1 MKIKITYPKVSP
13 KIIKHQRLINFM
25 KWPLLIAVVIC
36 PIINLI
42 TGGKA
47 WSLVVLMSIYMA
59 WDLVISRDLV
69 EYNRI
74 SQFVKLITLTSLLLI
89 TIDVFLTPGWAL
101 EAVPILIFSGLI
113 VTSVLFFTDIER
125 QKQNIFP
132 FLFLIL
138 LSQRK
143 STTINP
149 KSKIFLDNYCC
160 LELWLNGLSI
170 RYRNH
175 ILTWQIEKKE
185 VVLCGKTK
193 CH

>member
-59 WDLVISRDLV
+59 WNLVISRDLV

-89 TIDVFLTPGWAL
+89 TIDVFLAPGWAL

-138 LSQRK
+138 LS
-143 STTINP
+143 
-149 KSKIFLDNYCC
+149 IFSSII
-160 LELWLNGLSI
+160 GLSF
-170 RYRNH
+170 YH
-175 ILTWQIEKKE
+175 EKDSWPLTVMGAVALFLLITLSITLKENIINELKKGFS
-185 VVLCGKTK
+185 VK
-193 CH
+193 

>member
-89 TIDVFLTPGWAL
+89 TIDIFLAPGWAL

-138 LSQRK
+138 LS
-143 STTINP
+143 
-149 KSKIFLDNYCC
+149 IFSSII
-160 LELWLNGLSI
+160 GLSF
-170 RYRNH
+170 YH
-175 ILTWQIEKKE
+175 EKDSWPLTVMGAVALFLLITLSITLKENIINELKKGFS
-185 VVLCGKTK
+185 VK
-193 CH
+193 

>member
-59 WDLVISRDLV
+59 WNLVISRDLV

-89 TIDVFLTPGWAL
+89 TIDVFLAPGWAL

-138 LSQRK
+138 LSII
-143 STTINP
+143 SSIV
-149 KSKIFLDNYCC
+149 
-160 LELWLNGLSI
+160 GLSF
-170 RYRNH
+170 YH
-175 ILTWQIEKKE
+175 EKDSWPLTVMGVVALFLLITLSITLKENIINELKKGFS
-185 VVLCGKTK
+185 VK
-193 CH
+193 

>member
-47 WSLVVLMSIYMA
+47 WSLVVLMSIYMV

-89 TIDVFLTPGWAL
+89 TIDIFLSPGWAL

-138 LSQRK
+138 LS
-143 STTINP
+143 
-149 KSKIFLDNYCC
+149 IFSSIV
-160 LELWLNGLSI
+160 GLSF
-170 RYRNH
+170 YH
-175 ILTWQIEKKE
+175 EKDSWHLTVMGAVALFLLITLTITLKENIINELKKGFS
-185 VVLCGKTK
+185 VK
-193 CH
+193 

>member
-89 TIDVFLTPGWAL
+89 TIDVFLAPGWAL

-113 VTSVLFFTDIER
+113 VTSVLFFTDIEK

-138 LSQRK
+138 LS
-143 STTINP
+143 
-149 KSKIFLDNYCC
+149 IFSSII
-160 LELWLNGLSI
+160 GLSF
-170 RYRNH
+170 YH
-175 ILTWQIEKKE
+175 EKDSWPLTVMGAVALFLLITLSITLKENIINELKKGFS
-185 VVLCGKTK
+185 VK
-193 CH
+193 

>member
-42 TGGKA
+42 NGGKA
-47 WSLVVLMSIYMA
+47 WSLVVLMSIYMT

-89 TIDVFLTPGWAL
+89 TIDVFLAPGWAL

-138 LSQRK
+138 LS
-143 STTINP
+143 
-149 KSKIFLDNYCC
+149 IFSSIV
-160 LELWLNGLSI
+160 GLSF
-170 RYRNH
+170 YH
-175 ILTWQIEKKE
+175 EKDSWPLTVMGAVALFLFITLSITLKENIINELKKGFS
-185 VVLCGKTK
+185 VK
-193 CH
+193 

>member
-138 LSQRK
+138 LS
-143 STTINP
+143 
-149 KSKIFLDNYCC
+149 IFSSII
-160 LELWLNGLSI
+160 GLSF
-170 RYRNH
+170 YH
-175 ILTWQIEKKE
+175 EKDSWSLTVMGVVALFLLITLTITLKENIINELKKGFS
-185 VVLCGKTK
+185 VK
-193 CH
+193 

>member
-42 TGGKA
+42 IGGKA

-89 TIDVFLTPGWAL
+89 TIDVFLAPGWAL

-138 LSQRK
+138 LS
-143 STTINP
+143 
-149 KSKIFLDNYCC
+149 IFSSIV
-160 LELWLNGLSI
+160 GLSF
-170 RYRNH
+170 YH
-175 ILTWQIEKKE
+175 EKDSWPLTVMGAVALFLLITLTITLKE
-185 VVLCGKTK
+185 NIINELNKGFSGK
-193 CH
+193 

>member
-25 KWPLLIAVVIC
+25 KWQLLIAVVIC

-89 TIDVFLTPGWAL
+89 TIDVFLAPGWAL
-101 EAVPILIFSGLI
+101 DTVPILIFSGLI

-138 LSQRK
+138 LSII
-143 STTINP
+143 SSI
-149 KSKIFLDNYCC
+149 I
-160 LELWLNGLSI
+160 GLSF
-170 RYRNH
+170 YH
-175 ILTWQIEKKE
+175 EKDSWPLTVMGVVALFLLITLSITLKENIINELKKGFS
-185 VVLCGKTK
+185 VK
-193 CH
+193 

>member
-89 TIDVFLTPGWAL
+89 TIDVFLAPGWAL

-138 LSQRK
+138 LS
-143 STTINP
+143 
-149 KSKIFLDNYCC
+149 IFSSIV
-160 LELWLNGLSI
+160 GLSF
-170 RYRNH
+170 YH
-175 ILTWQIEKKE
+175 EKDSWPLTVMGIVALFLLITLSITLKENIINELKKGFS
-185 VVLCGKTK
+185 VK
-193 CH
+193 

>member
-47 WSLVVLMSIYMA
+47 WSLVVLMSIYIA

-89 TIDVFLTPGWAL
+89 TIDVFLAPGWAL

-138 LSQRK
+138 LS
-143 STTINP
+143 
-149 KSKIFLDNYCC
+149 IFSSII
-160 LELWLNGLSI
+160 GLSF
-170 RYRNH
+170 YH
-175 ILTWQIEKKE
+175 EKDSWPLTVMGIVALFLLITLSITLKENIINELKKGFS
-185 VVLCGKTK
+185 VK
-193 CH
+193 

>member
-59 WDLVISRDLV
+59 WNLVISRDLV

-74 SQFVKLITLTSLLLI
+74 SQFVKLNTLTSLLLI
-89 TIDVFLTPGWAL
+89 TIDVFLAPGWAL

-138 LSQRK
+138 LS
-143 STTINP
+143 
-149 KSKIFLDNYCC
+149 IFSSII
-160 LELWLNGLSI
+160 GLSF
-170 RYRNH
+170 YH
-175 ILTWQIEKKE
+175 EKDSWPLTVMGAVALFLLITLSITLKENIINELKKGFS
-185 VVLCGKTK
+185 VK
-193 CH
+193 

>member
-89 TIDVFLTPGWAL
+89 TIDVFLAPGWAL
-101 EAVPILIFSGLI
+101 DTVPILIFSGLI

-138 LSQRK
+138 LS
-143 STTINP
+143 
-149 KSKIFLDNYCC
+149 IFSSIV
-160 LELWLNGLSI
+160 GLSF
-170 RYRNH
+170 YH
-175 ILTWQIEKKE
+175 EKDSWPLTVMGVVALFLLITLTITLKENIINELKKGFS
-185 VVLCGKTK
+185 VK
-193 CH
+193 

>member
-47 WSLVVLMSIYMA
+47 WSLVVLMSIYMT

-89 TIDVFLTPGWAL
+89 TIDVFLAPGWAL

-138 LSQRK
+138 LSII
-143 STTINP
+143 SSIV
-149 KSKIFLDNYCC
+149 
-160 LELWLNGLSI
+160 GLSF
-170 RYRNH
+170 YH
-175 ILTWQIEKKE
+175 EKDSWPLTVMGAVALFLLITLTITLKENIINELKKGFS
-185 VVLCGKTK
+185 VK
-193 CH
+193 

>member
-47 WSLVVLMSIYMA
+47 WNLVVLMSIYMA

-89 TIDVFLTPGWAL
+89 TIDVFLAPGWAL

-138 LSQRK
+138 LS
-143 STTINP
+143 
-149 KSKIFLDNYCC
+149 IFSSII
-160 LELWLNGLSI
+160 GLSF
-170 RYRNH
+170 YH
-175 ILTWQIEKKE
+175 EKDSWPLTVMGVVALFLLITLTITLKENIINELKKGFS
-185 VVLCGKTK
+185 VK
-193 CH
+193 

>member
-89 TIDVFLTPGWAL
+89 TIDVFLAPGWAL

-113 VTSVLFFTDIER
+113 VTSVLFFTDIEK

-138 LSQRK
+138 LS
-143 STTINP
+143 
-149 KSKIFLDNYCC
+149 IFSSII
-160 LELWLNGLSI
+160 GLSF
-170 RYRNH
+170 YH
-175 ILTWQIEKKE
+175 EKDSWPLTVMGVVALFLLITLSITLKENIINELKKGFS
-185 VVLCGKTK
+185 VK
-193 CH
+193 

>member
-89 TIDVFLTPGWAL
+89 TIDVFLAPGWAL

-113 VTSVLFFTDIER
+113 VTSVLFFTDIEK

-138 LSQRK
+138 LS
-143 STTINP
+143 
-149 KSKIFLDNYCC
+149 IFSSIV
-160 LELWLNGLSI
+160 GLSF
-170 RYRNH
+170 YH
-175 ILTWQIEKKE
+175 EKDSWPLTVMGVVALFLLITLSITLKENIINELKKGFS
-185 VVLCGKTK
+185 VK
-193 CH
+193 

>member
-59 WDLVISRDLV
+59 WNLVISRDLV

-89 TIDVFLTPGWAL
+89 TIDVFLAPGLAL
-101 EAVPILIFSGLI
+101 DAVPILIFSGLI
-113 VTSVLFFTDIER
+113 VTSVLFFTDIEK

-138 LSQRK
+138 LS
-143 STTINP
+143 
-149 KSKIFLDNYCC
+149 IFSSII
-160 LELWLNGLSI
+160 GLSF
-170 RYRNH
+170 YH
-175 ILTWQIEKKE
+175 EKDSWPLTVMGAVALFLLITLSITLKENIINELKKGFS
-185 VVLCGKTK
+185 VK
-193 CH
+193 

>member
-13 KIIKHQRLINFM
+13 KIIKHQRLINFV

-42 TGGKA
+42 IGGKA

-138 LSQRK
+138 LS
-143 STTINP
+143 
-149 KSKIFLDNYCC
+149 IFSSII
-160 LELWLNGLSI
+160 GLSF
-170 RYRNH
+170 YH
-175 ILTWQIEKKE
+175 EKDSWPLTVMGVVALFLLITLSITLKENIINELKKGFS
-185 VVLCGKTK
+185 VK
-193 CH
+193 

>member
-89 TIDVFLTPGWAL
+89 TIDVFLAPGWAL

-138 LSQRK
+138 LS
-143 STTINP
+143 
-149 KSKIFLDNYCC
+149 IFSSII
-160 LELWLNGLSI
+160 GLSF
-170 RYRNH
+170 YH
-175 ILTWQIEKKE
+175 EKDSWPLTVMGVVALFLLITLSFTLKENIINELKKGFS
-185 VVLCGKTK
+185 VK
-193 CH
+193 

>member
-25 KWPLLIAVVIC
+25 KWPLLIVVVIC

-89 TIDVFLTPGWAL
+89 TIDVFLAPGWAL

-138 LSQRK
+138 LS
-143 STTINP
+143 
-149 KSKIFLDNYCC
+149 IFSSIV
-160 LELWLNGLSI
+160 GLSF
-170 RYRNH
+170 YH
-175 ILTWQIEKKE
+175 EKDSWPLTVMGAVALFLLITLSITLKENIINELKKGFS
-185 VVLCGKTK
+185 VK
-193 CH
+193 

>member
-42 TGGKA
+42 TGDKA

-89 TIDVFLTPGWAL
+89 TIDVFLAPGWAL

-138 LSQRK
+138 LS
-143 STTINP
+143 
-149 KSKIFLDNYCC
+149 IFSSIV
-160 LELWLNGLSI
+160 GLSF
-170 RYRNH
+170 YH
-175 ILTWQIEKKE
+175 EKDSWSLTVMGAVALFLLITLSITLKENIINELKKGFS
-185 VVLCGKTK
+185 VK
-193 CH
+193 

>member
-59 WDLVISRDLV
+59 WNLVISRDLV

-89 TIDVFLTPGWAL
+89 TIDVFLAPGWAL

-138 LSQRK
+138 LS
-143 STTINP
+143 
-149 KSKIFLDNYCC
+149 IFSSIV
-160 LELWLNGLSI
+160 GLSF
-170 RYRNH
+170 YH
-175 ILTWQIEKKE
+175 EKDSWPLTVMGAVALFLLITLSINLKENIINELKKGFS
-185 VVLCGKTK
+185 VK
-193 CH
+193 

>member
-13 KIIKHQRLINFM
+13 KIIKHQKLINVM

-89 TIDVFLTPGWAL
+89 TIDVFLAPGWAL

-138 LSQRK
+138 LS
-143 STTINP
+143 
-149 KSKIFLDNYCC
+149 IFSSIV
-160 LELWLNGLSI
+160 GLSF
-170 RYRNH
+170 YH
-175 ILTWQIEKKE
+175 EKDSWPLTVMGAVALFLLITLSITLKENIINELKKGFS
-185 VVLCGKTK
+185 VK
-193 CH
+193 

>member
-59 WDLVISRDLV
+59 WNLVISRDLV

-89 TIDVFLTPGWAL
+89 TIDVFLAPGWAL

-113 VTSVLFFTDIER
+113 VTSVLFFTDIEK
-125 QKQNIFP
+125 QNQNIFP

-138 LSQRK
+138 LS
-143 STTINP
+143 
-149 KSKIFLDNYCC
+149 IFSSII
-160 LELWLNGLSI
+160 GLSF
-170 RYRNH
+170 YH
-175 ILTWQIEKKE
+175 EKDSWPLTVMGVVALFLLITLSITLKENIINELKKGFS
-185 VVLCGKTK
+185 VK
-193 CH
+193 

>member
-59 WDLVISRDLV
+59 WNLVISRDLV

-89 TIDVFLTPGWAL
+89 TIDVFLAPGWAL

-138 LSQRK
+138 LS
-143 STTINP
+143 
-149 KSKIFLDNYCC
+149 IFSSVI
-160 LELWLNGLSI
+160 GLSF
-170 RYRNH
+170 YH
-175 ILTWQIEKKE
+175 EKDSWPLTVMGIVALFLLITLSITLKENIINELKKGFS
-185 VVLCGKTK
+185 VK
-193 CH
+193 

>member
-89 TIDVFLTPGWAL
+89 TIDIFLAPGLAL
-101 EAVPILIFSGLI
+101 DAVPILIFSGLI

-138 LSQRK
+138 LS
-143 STTINP
+143 
-149 KSKIFLDNYCC
+149 IFSSII
-160 LELWLNGLSI
+160 GLSF
-170 RYRNH
+170 YH
-175 ILTWQIEKKE
+175 EKDSWPLTVMGVVALFLLITLSITLKENIINELKKGFS
-185 VVLCGKTK
+185 VK
-193 CH
+193 

>member
-59 WDLVISRDLV
+59 WNLVISRDLV

-89 TIDVFLTPGWAL
+89 IIDIFLAPGWAL

-138 LSQRK
+138 LS
-143 STTINP
+143 
-149 KSKIFLDNYCC
+149 IFSSII
-160 LELWLNGLSI
+160 GLSF
-170 RYRNH
+170 YH
-175 ILTWQIEKKE
+175 EKDSWPLTVMGAVALFLLITLSITLKENIINELKKGFS
-185 VVLCGKTK
+185 VK
-193 CH
+193 

>member
-47 WSLVVLMSIYMA
+47 WSLVVLMSIYMV

-89 TIDVFLTPGWAL
+89 TIDVFLAPGWAL

-113 VTSVLFFTDIER
+113 VTSVLFFTDIEK

-138 LSQRK
+138 LS
-143 STTINP
+143 
-149 KSKIFLDNYCC
+149 IFSSII
-160 LELWLNGLSI
+160 GLSF
-170 RYRNH
+170 YH
-175 ILTWQIEKKE
+175 EKDSWPLTVMGVVALFLLITLSITLKENIINEIKKGFS
-185 VVLCGKTK
+185 VK
-193 CH
+193 

>member
-13 KIIKHQRLINFM
+13 KIIKHQRLINVM

-89 TIDVFLTPGWAL
+89 IIDVFLAPGWAL

-138 LSQRK
+138 LS
-143 STTINP
+143 
-149 KSKIFLDNYCC
+149 IFSSIV
-160 LELWLNGLSI
+160 GLSF
-170 RYRNH
+170 YH
-175 ILTWQIEKKE
+175 EKDSWPLTVMGAVALFLLITLSITLKENIINELKKGFS
-185 VVLCGKTK
+185 VK
-193 CH
+193 

>member
-1 MKIKITYPKVSP
+1 MKIKIIYPKVSP

-89 TIDVFLTPGWAL
+89 TIDVFLAPGWAL

-138 LSQRK
+138 LS
-143 STTINP
+143 
-149 KSKIFLDNYCC
+149 IFSSII
-160 LELWLNGLSI
+160 GLSF
-170 RYRNH
+170 YH
-175 ILTWQIEKKE
+175 EKDSWPLTVMGIVALFLLITLSITLKENIINELKKGFS
-185 VVLCGKTK
+185 VK
-193 CH
+193 

>member
-89 TIDVFLTPGWAL
+89 TIDIFLAPGWAL

-138 LSQRK
+138 LS
-143 STTINP
+143 
-149 KSKIFLDNYCC
+149 IFSSIV
-160 LELWLNGLSI
+160 GLSF
-170 RYRNH
+170 YH
-175 ILTWQIEKKE
+175 EKDSWPLTVMGVVALFLLITLSITLKENIINELKKGFS
-185 VVLCGKTK
+185 VK
-193 CH
+193 

>member
-42 TGGKA
+42 IGGKA

-89 TIDVFLTPGWAL
+89 TIDVFLAPGWAL

-138 LSQRK
+138 LS
-143 STTINP
+143 
-149 KSKIFLDNYCC
+149 IFSSII
-160 LELWLNGLSI
+160 GLSF
-170 RYRNH
+170 YH
-175 ILTWQIEKKE
+175 EKDSWPLTVMGVVALFLLITLSITLKENIINELKKGFS
-185 VVLCGKTK
+185 VK
-193 CH
+193 

>member
-47 WSLVVLMSIYMA
+47 WSLVVLMSIYMT

-89 TIDVFLTPGWAL
+89 TIDVFLAPGWAL

-113 VTSVLFFTDIER
+113 VTSVLFFTDIEK

-138 LSQRK
+138 LS
-143 STTINP
+143 
-149 KSKIFLDNYCC
+149 IFSSII
-160 LELWLNGLSI
+160 GLSF
-170 RYRNH
+170 YH
-175 ILTWQIEKKE
+175 EKDSWPLTVMGVVALFLLITLSITLKENIINELKKGFS
-185 VVLCGKTK
+185 VK
-193 CH
+193 

>member
-47 WSLVVLMSIYMA
+47 WSLVVLMSIYMV

-89 TIDVFLTPGWAL
+89 TIDVFLAPGWAL

-113 VTSVLFFTDIER
+113 VTSVLFFTDIEK

-138 LSQRK
+138 LS
-143 STTINP
+143 
-149 KSKIFLDNYCC
+149 IFSSII
-160 LELWLNGLSI
+160 GLSF
-170 RYRNH
+170 YH
-175 ILTWQIEKKE
+175 EKDSWPLIVMGAVALFLLITLSITLKE
-185 VVLCGKTK
+185 NIINELKKGFSVK
-193 CH
+193 

>member
-13 KIIKHQRLINFM
+13 KIIKHQRLINFV

-89 TIDVFLTPGWAL
+89 TIDVFLAPGWAL

-138 LSQRK
+138 LS
-143 STTINP
+143 
-149 KSKIFLDNYCC
+149 IFSSII
-160 LELWLNGLSI
+160 GLSF
-170 RYRNH
+170 YH
-175 ILTWQIEKKE
+175 EKDSWPLTVMGVVALFLLITLSITLKENIINELKKGFS
-185 VVLCGKTK
+185 VK
-193 CH
+193 

>member
-138 LSQRK
+138 LS
-143 STTINP
+143 
-149 KSKIFLDNYCC
+149 IFSSIV
-160 LELWLNGLSI
+160 GLSF
-170 RYRNH
+170 YH
-175 ILTWQIEKKE
+175 EKGSWPLTVMGAVALFLLITLNITLKENIINELKKGFS
-185 VVLCGKTK
+185 VK
-193 CH
+193 

>member
-42 TGGKA
+42 IGGKA
-47 WSLVVLMSIYMA
+47 WSLVVLMSIYML

-138 LSQRK
+138 LS
-143 STTINP
+143 
-149 KSKIFLDNYCC
+149 IFSSII
-160 LELWLNGLSI
+160 GLSF
-170 RYRNH
+170 YH
-175 ILTWQIEKKE
+175 EKDSWPLTVMGVVALFLLITLSITLKENIINELKKGFS
-185 VVLCGKTK
+185 VK
-193 CH
+193 

>member
-42 TGGKA
+42 IGGKA
-47 WSLVVLMSIYMA
+47 WSLVVLMSIYMT

-89 TIDVFLTPGWAL
+89 TIDVFLAPGWAL

-138 LSQRK
+138 LS
-143 STTINP
+143 
-149 KSKIFLDNYCC
+149 IFSSIV
-160 LELWLNGLSI
+160 GLSF
-170 RYRNH
+170 YH
-175 ILTWQIEKKE
+175 EKDSWPLTVMGAVALFLLITLSITLKENIINELKKGFS
-185 VVLCGKTK
+185 VK
-193 CH
+193 

>member
-89 TIDVFLTPGWAL
+89 TIDIFLSPGWAL

-138 LSQRK
+138 LS
-143 STTINP
+143 
-149 KSKIFLDNYCC
+149 IFSSII
-160 LELWLNGLSI
+160 GLSF
-170 RYRNH
+170 YH
-175 ILTWQIEKKE
+175 EKDSWPLTVMGAVALFLLITLTITLKENIINELKKGFS
-185 VVLCGKTK
+185 VK
-193 CH
+193 